1 MSFFRFEDPW
11 FLILLLSLP
20 LLALR
25 EKRTTNTINYS
36 SIASLKIINKYQTK
50 IKSVLPVVIKF
61 VAISLFIIAL
71 ARPQEGHKRTEIISQ
86 GVDIVLAIDTS
97 GSMQA
102 LDFEKNDSKVTRLS
116 VVKDV
121 VAEFV
126 KNREIDRIGM
136 VVFGANAFTQ
146 CPLTLDQSI
155 LLSFLDKLKIG
166 MAGDAT
172 AIGSAVGISI
182 RRLKDL
188 KSKSK
193 VIILLTDGRNNS
205 GPISP
210 LQAAEIAKSLGI
222 KVYTIGIGKY
232 GKAPF
237 LVDSIFGK
245 RLIYQNVDIDEE
257 VLKNISK
264 ITDAAYFRATN
275 LKSLRDIYKQ
285 IDKLEKSEAKTLDHS
300 EYKELFHYF
309 LISGL
314 ILILIEI
321 ICLNEMD
328 SLCEI
333 NINTPPYYLCIKN

>member
-1 MSFFRFEDPW
+1 MTFFRFEDPW
-11 FLILLLSLP
+11 LLLILLSLP
-20 LLALR
+20 ILILR
-25 EKRTTNTINYS
+25 ERTIASVINYS
-36 SIASLKIINKYQTK
+36 SLASLKAVSQHHSK
-50 IKSVLPVVIKF
+50 IKAMVPIILRF
-61 VAISLFIIAL
+61 LAITLFIIAF
-71 ARPQEGHKRTEIISQ
+71 ARPQEGHKRTEILSQ

-102 LDFEKNDSKVTRLS
+102 LDFKKNETPVTRLS

-126 KNREIDRIGM
+126 KNRETDRIGM

-146 CPLTLDQSI
+146 CPLTLDQNI

-172 AIGSAVGISI
+172 AIGSAIGISA

-205 GPISP
+205 GAISP

-222 KVYTIGIGKY
+222 KVYTIGVGKR

-257 VLKNISK
+257 VLNKISK
-264 ITDAAYFRATN
+264 MTDAKYFRATD
-275 LKSLRDIYKQ
+275 LKSLKDIYKQ
-285 IDKLEKSEAKTLDHS
+285 IDLLEKSEVKSIDHS
-300 EYKELFHYF
+300 EHKELFHYF
-309 LISGL
+309 LIPGL
-314 ILILIEI
+314 ILLLTEI
-321 ICLNEMD
+321 VFSNSFLRR
-328 SLCEI
+328 L
-333 NINTPPYYLCIKN
+333 P

>member
-1 MSFFRFEDPW
+1 MTFLRFEDPW
-11 FLILLLSLP
+11 LLLMLLLVPALIL
-20 LLALR
+20 R
-25 EKRTTNTINYS
+25 ERTIASAINYS
-36 SIASLKIINKYQTK
+36 SLASLKVLSQHRSK
-50 IKSVLPVVIKF
+50 IKALASTALKF
-61 VAISLFIIAL
+61 IAITFFIVAF
-71 ARPQEGHKRTEIISQ
+71 ARPQEGRKKTEILSQ

-102 LDFEKNDSKVTRLS
+102 LDFKKNETQVTRLS

-126 KNREIDRIGM
+126 KHREMDRIGM

-172 AIGSAVGISI
+172 AIGSAIGISA

-193 VIILLTDGRNNS
+193 IIILLTDGRNNS
-205 GPISP
+205 GTITP
-210 LQAAEIAKSLGI
+210 LQAAEIAKTLGI
-222 KVYTIGIGKY
+222 KIYTIGVGKR

-245 RLIYQNVDIDEE
+245 RLIYQDVDIDEE
-257 VLKNISK
+257 ALNKISEM
-264 ITDAAYFRATN
+264 TDAKYFRATD
-275 LKSLRDIYKQ
+275 LKSLKDIYKQ
-285 IDKLEKSEAKTLDHS
+285 IDLLEKSEIKILDHS

-309 LISGL
+309 LIPGL
-314 ILILIEI
+314 ILFLTEI
-321 ICLNEMD
+321 ILSN
-328 SLCEI
+328 SFLRRL
-333 NINTPPYYLCIKN
+333 P

>member
-1 MSFFRFEDPW
+1 MTFFRFEDPW
-11 FLILLLSLP
+11 LLLILLSLP
-20 LLALR
+20 ILILR
-25 EKRTTNTINYS
+25 ERTIASAINYS
-36 SIASLKIINKYQTK
+36 SLASLKAVSQHHSK
-50 IKSVLPVVIKF
+50 IKAMVPIILRFI
-61 VAISLFIIAL
+61 AITLFIIAF
-71 ARPQEGHKRTEIISQ
+71 ARPQEGHKRTEILSQ

-102 LDFEKNDSKVTRLS
+102 LDFKKNETQVTRLS

-126 KNREIDRIGM
+126 KNRETDRIGM

-146 CPLTLDQSI
+146 CPLTLDQNI

-172 AIGSAVGISI
+172 AIGSAIGISA

-205 GPISP
+205 GAISP

-222 KVYTIGIGKY
+222 KVYTIGVGKR

-257 VLKNISK
+257 VLNKISK
-264 ITDAAYFRATN
+264 MTDAKYFRATD
-275 LKSLRDIYKQ
+275 LKSLKDIYKQ
-285 IDKLEKSEAKTLDHS
+285 IDLLEKSEVKSIDHS
-300 EYKELFHYF
+300 EHKELFHYF
-309 LISGL
+309 LIPGL
-314 ILILIEI
+314 ILLLTEI
-321 ICLNEMD
+321 VFSNSFLRR
-328 SLCEI
+328 L
-333 NINTPPYYLCIKN
+333 P

>member
-1 MSFFRFEDPW
+1 MVPIILRF
-11 FLILLLSLP
+11 
-20 LLALR
+20 LAI
-25 EKRTTNTINYS
+25 T
-36 SIASLKIINKYQTK
+36 
-50 IKSVLPVVIKF
+50 
-61 VAISLFIIAL
+61 LFIIAF
-71 ARPQEGHKRTEIISQ
+71 ARPQEGHKRTEILSQ

-102 LDFEKNDSKVTRLS
+102 LDFKKNETQVTRLS

-126 KNREIDRIGM
+126 KNRETDRIGM

-146 CPLTLDQSI
+146 CPLTLDQNI

-172 AIGSAVGISI
+172 AIGSAIGISA

-205 GPISP
+205 GAISP

-222 KVYTIGIGKY
+222 KVYTIGVGKR

-257 VLKNISK
+257 VLNKISK
-264 ITDAAYFRATN
+264 MTDAKYFRATD
-275 LKSLRDIYKQ
+275 LKSLKDIYKQ
-285 IDKLEKSEAKTLDHS
+285 IDLLEKSEVKSIDHS
-300 EYKELFHYF
+300 EHKELFHYF
-309 LISGL
+309 LIPGL
-314 ILILIEI
+314 ILLLTEI
-321 ICLNEMD
+321 VFSNSFLRR
-328 SLCEI
+328 L
-333 NINTPPYYLCIKN
+333 P

>member
-25 EKRTTNTINYS
+25 EKRITYTINYS
-36 SIASLKIINKYQTK
+36 SIASLKVINKYQTK
-50 IKSVLPVVIKF
+50 IKSVFPVVIKF

-102 LDFEKNDSKVTRLS
+102 LDFEKNDSQVTRLS

-126 KNREIDRIGM
+126 KNRVMDRIGM

-222 KVYTIGIGKY
+222 KVYTIGIGKH

-245 RLIYQNVDIDEE
+245 RLIYQNVDIDED

-264 ITDAAYFRATN
+264 ITDATYFRATD
-275 LKSLRDIYKQ
+275 LKSLKDIYKQ
-285 IDKLEKSEAKTLDHS
+285 IDRLEKSEAKSLDHS

-309 LISGL
+309 LIPGL
-314 ILILIEI
+314 ILISIEI
-321 ICLNEMD
+321 ICLN
-328 SLCEI
+328 SFLRRL
-333 NINTPPYYLCIKN
+333 P

>member
-1 MSFFRFEDPW
+1 MTFLRFEDPW
-11 FLILLLSLP
+11 LLLMLLIIPVLILRER
-20 LLALR
+20 ALTR
-25 EKRTTNTINYS
+25 AINYS
-36 SIASLKIINKYQTK
+36 SLASLKSVSQHRSK
-50 IKSVLPVVIKF
+50 IKTIIPTVLTF
-61 VAISLFIIAL
+61 VAIALFIIAL
-71 ARPQEGHKRTEIISQ
+71 ARPQEGRKRTEILSQ

-102 LDFEKNDSKVTRLS
+102 LDFKKNETQVTRLS

-126 KNREIDRIGM
+126 KHREMDRIGM

-172 AIGSAVGISI
+172 AIGSAIGISA

-193 VIILLTDGRNNS
+193 IIILLTDGRNNS
-205 GPISP
+205 GTIPP
-210 LQAAEIAKSLGI
+210 LQAAEIAKTLGI
-222 KVYTIGIGKY
+222 KIYTIGVGKR

-245 RLIYQNVDIDEE
+245 RLIYRDVDIDEE
-257 VLKNISK
+257 VLTKISEMTNAK
-264 ITDAAYFRATN
+264 YFRATD
-275 LKSLRDIYKQ
+275 LKSLKDIYNQ
-285 IDKLEKSEAKTLDHS
+285 IDLLEKSEIKILDHS

-309 LISGL
+309 LIPGL
-314 ILILIEI
+314 ILFLIEI
-321 ICLNEMD
+321 IFSNSFLRR
-328 SLCEI
+328 L
-333 NINTPPYYLCIKN
+333 P

>member
-1 MSFFRFEDPW
+1 MTFFRFEDPW
-11 FLILLLSLP
+11 LLLILLSLP
-20 LLALR
+20 ILILR
-25 EKRTTNTINYS
+25 ERTIASVINYS
-36 SIASLKIINKYQTK
+36 SLASLKAVSQHHSK
-50 IKSVLPVVIKF
+50 IKAMVPIILRF
-61 VAISLFIIAL
+61 LAITLFIIAF
-71 ARPQEGHKRTEIISQ
+71 ARPQEGHKRTEILSQ

-102 LDFEKNDSKVTRLS
+102 LDFKKNETQVTRLS

-126 KNREIDRIGM
+126 KNRETDRIGM

-146 CPLTLDQSI
+146 CPLTLDQNI
-155 LLSFLDKLKIG
+155 LLSFLNKLKIG

-172 AIGSAVGISI
+172 AIGSAIGISA

-205 GPISP
+205 GAISP

-222 KVYTIGIGKY
+222 KVYTIGVGKR

-257 VLKNISK
+257 VLNKISK
-264 ITDAAYFRATN
+264 MTDAKYFRATD
-275 LKSLRDIYKQ
+275 LKSLKDIYKQ
-285 IDKLEKSEAKTLDHS
+285 IDLLEKSEVKSIDHS
-300 EYKELFHYF
+300 EHKELFHYF
-309 LISGL
+309 LIPGL
-314 ILILIEI
+314 ILLLTEI
-321 ICLNEMD
+321 IFSNSFLRR
-328 SLCEI
+328 L
-333 NINTPPYYLCIKN
+333 P

>member
-1 MSFFRFEDPW
+1 MTFFRFEDPW
-11 FLILLLSLP
+11 LLLILLSLP
-20 LLALR
+20 ILILR
-25 EKRTTNTINYS
+25 ERTIASVINYS
-36 SIASLKIINKYQTK
+36 SLASLKAVSQHHSK
-50 IKSVLPVVIKF
+50 IKAMVPIVLRFI
-61 VAISLFIIAL
+61 AITLFIIAF
-71 ARPQEGHKRTEIISQ
+71 ARPQEGHKRTEILSQ

-102 LDFEKNDSKVTRLS
+102 LDFKKNETQVTRLS

-126 KNREIDRIGM
+126 KNREMDRIGM

-172 AIGSAVGISI
+172 AIGSAIGISA

-205 GPISP
+205 GAISP

-222 KVYTIGIGKY
+222 KVYTIGVGKR

-257 VLKNISK
+257 VLNKISK
-264 ITDAAYFRATN
+264 MTDAKYFRATD
-275 LKSLRDIYKQ
+275 LKSLKDIYKQ
-285 IDKLEKSEAKTLDHS
+285 IDLLEKSEVKSIDHS
-300 EYKELFHYF
+300 EHKELFHYF
-309 LISGL
+309 LIPGL
-314 ILILIEI
+314 ILLLTEI
-321 ICLNEMD
+321 VFSNSFLRR
-328 SLCEI
+328 L
-333 NINTPPYYLCIKN
+333 P

>member
-1 MSFFRFEDPW
+1 MTFFRFEDPW
-11 FLILLLSLP
+11 LLLILLSLP
-20 LLALR
+20 ILILR
-25 EKRTTNTINYS
+25 ERTIASVINYS
-36 SIASLKIINKYQTK
+36 SLASLKAVSQHHSK
-50 IKSVLPVVIKF
+50 IKAMVPIILRCL
-61 VAISLFIIAL
+61 AITLFIIAF
-71 ARPQEGHKRTEIISQ
+71 ARPQEGHKRTEILSQ

-102 LDFEKNDSKVTRLS
+102 LDFKKNATQVTRLS

-126 KNREIDRIGM
+126 KNREMDRIGM

-146 CPLTLDQSI
+146 CPLTLDQNI

-172 AIGSAVGISI
+172 AIGSAIGISA

-205 GPISP
+205 GAISP

-222 KVYTIGIGKY
+222 KVYTIGVGKR

-257 VLKNISK
+257 VLNKISK
-264 ITDAAYFRATN
+264 MTDAKYFRATD
-275 LKSLRDIYKQ
+275 LKSLKDIYKQ
-285 IDKLEKSEAKTLDHS
+285 IDLLEKSEVKSIDHS
-300 EYKELFHYF
+300 EHKELFHYF
-309 LISGL
+309 LIPGL
-314 ILILIEI
+314 ILLLTEI
-321 ICLNEMD
+321 VFSNSFLRR
-328 SLCEI
+328 L
-333 NINTPPYYLCIKN
+333 P

>member
-1 MSFFRFEDPW
+1 MTFFRFEDPW
-11 FLILLLSLP
+11 LLLILLSLP
-20 LLALR
+20 ILILR
-25 EKRTTNTINYS
+25 ERTIASVINYS
-36 SIASLKIINKYQTK
+36 SLASLKAVSQHHSK
-50 IKSVLPVVIKF
+50 IKAMAPTILRFI
-61 VAISLFIIAL
+61 AITLFIIAF
-71 ARPQEGHKRTEIISQ
+71 ARPQEGHKRTEILSQ
-86 GVDIVLAIDTS
+86 GVDIDLAIDTS

-102 LDFEKNDSKVTRLS
+102 LDFKKNETQVTRLS

-126 KNREIDRIGM
+126 KNREMDRIGM

-146 CPLTLDQSI
+146 CPLTLDQNI

-172 AIGSAVGISI
+172 AIGSAIGISA

-205 GPISP
+205 GAISP

-222 KVYTIGIGKY
+222 KVYTIGVGKR

-257 VLKNISK
+257 VLNKISK
-264 ITDAAYFRATN
+264 MTDAKYFRAAD
-275 LKSLRDIYKQ
+275 LKSLKDIYKQ
-285 IDKLEKSEAKTLDHS
+285 IDLLEKSEVKSIDHS
-300 EYKELFHYF
+300 EHKELFHYF
-309 LISGL
+309 LIPGL
-314 ILILIEI
+314 ILLLTEI
-321 ICLNEMD
+321 VFSNSFLRR
-328 SLCEI
+328 L
-333 NINTPPYYLCIKN
+333 P

>member
-1 MSFFRFEDPW
+1 MTFLRFEDPW
-11 FLILLLSLP
+11 LLLMLLLVPVLIL
-20 LLALR
+20 R
-25 EKRTTNTINYS
+25 ERTIASAINYS
-36 SIASLKIINKYQTK
+36 SLASLKVLSQHRSK
-50 IKSVLPVVIKF
+50 IKAMASTALKF
-61 VAISLFIIAL
+61 IAITLFIVAF
-71 ARPQEGHKRTEIISQ
+71 ARPQEGRRRTEILSQ

-102 LDFEKNDSKVTRLS
+102 LDFKKNENQVTRLS

-126 KNREIDRIGM
+126 KHREMDRIGM

-172 AIGSAVGISI
+172 AIGSAIGISV

-193 VIILLTDGRNNS
+193 IIILLTDGRNNS
-205 GPISP
+205 GTIPP
-210 LQAAEIAKSLGI
+210 LQAAEIAKTLGI
-222 KVYTIGIGKY
+222 KIYTIGVGKR

-245 RLIYQNVDIDEE
+245 RLIYRDVDIDEE
-257 VLKNISK
+257 VLNKISEM
-264 ITDAAYFRATN
+264 TDAKYFRATD
-275 LKSLRDIYKQ
+275 LKSLKDIYNQ
-285 IDKLEKSEAKTLDHS
+285 IDLLEKSKIKSLDHS

-309 LISGL
+309 LIPGL
-314 ILILIEI
+314 ILFLTEI
-321 ICLNEMD
+321 IFSNSFLRR
-328 SLCEI
+328 L
-333 NINTPPYYLCIKN
+333 P

>member
-1 MSFFRFEDPW
+1 MTFLRFEDPW
-11 FLILLLSLP
+11 LLLTLLLVPVLIL
-20 LLALR
+20 R
-25 EKRTTNTINYS
+25 ERTIASAINYS
-36 SIASLKIINKYQTK
+36 SLASLKALSQHRSK
-50 IKSVLPVVIKF
+50 IKAIASTALKF
-61 VAISLFIIAL
+61 IAITLFIIAF
-71 ARPQEGHKRTEIISQ
+71 ARPQEGRKRTEILSQ

-102 LDFEKNDSKVTRLS
+102 LDFKKNETQVTRLS

-126 KNREIDRIGM
+126 KHRKMDRIGM

-155 LLSFLDKLKIG
+155 LLAFLDKLKIG

-172 AIGSAVGISI
+172 AIGSAIGISA

-193 VIILLTDGRNNS
+193 IIILLTDGRNNS
-205 GPISP
+205 GTIPP
-210 LQAAEIAKSLGI
+210 LQAAEIAKALGI
-222 KVYTIGIGKY
+222 KIYTIGVGKR

-245 RLIYQNVDIDEE
+245 RLIYQDVDIDEG
-257 VLKNISK
+257 VLNKISEM
-264 ITDAAYFRATN
+264 TDAKYFRATD
-275 LKSLRDIYKQ
+275 LKSLKEIYRQ
-285 IDKLEKSEAKTLDHS
+285 IDLLEKSEIKILDHS

-309 LISGL
+309 LIPGL
-314 ILILIEI
+314 ILFLTEI
-321 ICLNEMD
+321 IFSNSFLRR
-328 SLCEI
+328 L
-333 NINTPPYYLCIKN
+333 P

>member
-1 MSFFRFEDPW
+1 MTFFRFEDPW
-11 FLILLLSLP
+11 LLLILLSLP
-20 LLALR
+20 ILILR
-25 EKRTTNTINYS
+25 ERTIASVINYS
-36 SIASLKIINKYQTK
+36 SLASLKAVSQHHSK
-50 IKSVLPVVIKF
+50 IKAMVPIILRF
-61 VAISLFIIAL
+61 LAITLFIIAF
-71 ARPQEGHKRTEIISQ
+71 ARPQEGHKRTEILSQ

-102 LDFEKNDSKVTRLS
+102 LDFKKNETQVTRLS

-121 VAEFV
+121 GAEFV
-126 KNREIDRIGM
+126 KNRETDRIGM

-146 CPLTLDQSI
+146 CPLTLDQNI
-155 LLSFLDKLKIG
+155 LLSFLNKLKIG

-172 AIGSAVGISI
+172 AIGSAIGISA

-205 GPISP
+205 GAISP

-222 KVYTIGIGKY
+222 KVYTIGVGKR

-257 VLKNISK
+257 VLNKISK
-264 ITDAAYFRATN
+264 MTDAKYFRATD
-275 LKSLRDIYKQ
+275 LKSLKDIYKQ
-285 IDKLEKSEAKTLDHS
+285 IDLLEKSEVKSIDHS
-300 EYKELFHYF
+300 EHKELFHYF
-309 LISGL
+309 LIPGL
-314 ILILIEI
+314 ILLLTEI
-321 ICLNEMD
+321 VFSNSFLRR
-328 SLCEI
+328 L
-333 NINTPPYYLCIKN
+333 P

>member
-1 MSFFRFEDPW
+1 MTFFRFEDPW
-11 FLILLLSLP
+11 LLLILLSLP
-20 LLALR
+20 ILILR
-25 EKRTTNTINYS
+25 ERTIASVINYS
-36 SIASLKIINKYQTK
+36 SLASLKAVSQHHSK
-50 IKSVLPVVIKF
+50 IKAMVPIILRFI
-61 VAISLFIIAL
+61 AITLFIIAF
-71 ARPQEGHKRTEIISQ
+71 ARPQEGLKRTEILSQ

-102 LDFEKNDSKVTRLS
+102 LDFKKNETQITRLS

-126 KNREIDRIGM
+126 KNREMDRIGM

-146 CPLTLDQSI
+146 CPLTLDQNI

-172 AIGSAVGISI
+172 AIGSAIGISA

-205 GPISP
+205 GAISP

-222 KVYTIGIGKY
+222 KVYTIGVGKR

-257 VLKNISK
+257 VLNKISK
-264 ITDAAYFRATN
+264 MTDAKYFRATD
-275 LKSLRDIYKQ
+275 LKSLKDIYKQ
-285 IDKLEKSEAKTLDHS
+285 IDLLEKSEVKSIDHS
-300 EYKELFHYF
+300 EHKELFHYF
-309 LISGL
+309 LIPGL
-314 ILILIEI
+314 ILLLTEI
-321 ICLNEMD
+321 VFSNSFLRR
-328 SLCEI
+328 L
-333 NINTPPYYLCIKN
+333 P

>member
-1 MSFFRFEDPW
+1 MTFFRFEDPW
-11 FLILLLSLP
+11 LLLILLSLP
-20 LLALR
+20 ILILR
-25 EKRTTNTINYS
+25 ERTIASVINYS
-36 SIASLKIINKYQTK
+36 SLASLKAVSQHHSK
-50 IKSVLPVVIKF
+50 IKAMAPIILRF
-61 VAISLFIIAL
+61 LAITLFIIAF
-71 ARPQEGHKRTEIISQ
+71 ARPQEGHKRTEILSQ

-102 LDFEKNDSKVTRLS
+102 LDFKKNETQVTRLS

-126 KNREIDRIGM
+126 KNREMDRIGM

-146 CPLTLDQSI
+146 CPLTLDQNI

-172 AIGSAVGISI
+172 AIGSAIGISA

-205 GPISP
+205 GAISP

-222 KVYTIGIGKY
+222 KVYTIGVGKR

-257 VLKNISK
+257 VLNKISK
-264 ITDAAYFRATN
+264 MTDAKYFRATD
-275 LKSLRDIYKQ
+275 LKSLKDIYKQ
-285 IDKLEKSEAKTLDHS
+285 IDLLEKSEVKSIDHS
-300 EYKELFHYF
+300 EHKELFHYF
-309 LISGL
+309 LIPGL
-314 ILILIEI
+314 ILLLTEI
-321 ICLNEMD
+321 VFSNSFLRR
-328 SLCEI
+328 L
-333 NINTPPYYLCIKN
+333 P

>member
-1 MSFFRFEDPW
+1 MPFFRFEDPW
-11 FLILLLSLP
+11 LLLILLSLP
-20 LLALR
+20 ILILR
-25 EKRTTNTINYS
+25 ERTIASVINYS
-36 SIASLKIINKYQTK
+36 SLASLKAVSQHHSK
-50 IKSVLPVVIKF
+50 IKAMVPIVLRFI
-61 VAISLFIIAL
+61 AITLFIIAF
-71 ARPQEGHKRTEIISQ
+71 ARPQEGHKRTEILSQ

-102 LDFEKNDSKVTRLS
+102 LDFKKNETPVTRLS

-126 KNREIDRIGM
+126 KNREMDRIGM

-146 CPLTLDQSI
+146 CPLTLDQNI

-172 AIGSAVGISI
+172 AIGSAIGISA

-205 GPISP
+205 GAISP

-222 KVYTIGIGKY
+222 KVYTIGVGKR

-257 VLKNISK
+257 VLNKISK
-264 ITDAAYFRATN
+264 MTDAKYFRATD
-275 LKSLRDIYKQ
+275 LKSLKDIYKQ
-285 IDKLEKSEAKTLDHS
+285 IDLLEKSEVKSIDHS
-300 EYKELFHYF
+300 EHKELFHYF
-309 LISGL
+309 LIPGL
-314 ILILIEI
+314 ILLLTEI
-321 ICLNEMD
+321 VFSNSFLRR
-328 SLCEI
+328 L
-333 NINTPPYYLCIKN
+333 P

>member
-1 MSFFRFEDPW
+1 MTFFRFEDPW
-11 FLILLLSLP
+11 LLLILLSLP
-20 LLALR
+20 ILILR
-25 EKRTTNTINYS
+25 ERTIASVINYS
-36 SIASLKIINKYQTK
+36 SLVSLKAVSQHHSK
-50 IKSVLPVVIKF
+50 IKAMVPIILRFI
-61 VAISLFIIAL
+61 AITLFIIAF
-71 ARPQEGHKRTEIISQ
+71 ARPQEGHKRTEILSQ

-102 LDFEKNDSKVTRLS
+102 LDFKKNETQVTRLS

-126 KNREIDRIGM
+126 KNREMDRIGM

-146 CPLTLDQSI
+146 CPLTLDQNI
-155 LLSFLDKLKIG
+155 LLSFLNKLKIG

-172 AIGSAVGISI
+172 AIGSAIGISA

-205 GPISP
+205 GAISP

-222 KVYTIGIGKY
+222 KVYTIGVGKR

-257 VLKNISK
+257 VLNKISK
-264 ITDAAYFRATN
+264 MTDAKYFRATD
-275 LKSLRDIYKQ
+275 LKSLKDIYKQ
-285 IDKLEKSEAKTLDHS
+285 IDLLEKSEVKSIDHS
-300 EYKELFHYF
+300 EHKELFHYF
-309 LISGL
+309 LIPGL
-314 ILILIEI
+314 ILLLTEI
-321 ICLNEMD
+321 VFSNSFLRR
-328 SLCEI
+328 L
-333 NINTPPYYLCIKN
+333 P

>member
-1 MSFFRFEDPW
+1 MTFLRFEDPW
-11 FLILLLSLP
+11 LLLMLLLVPALIL
-20 LLALR
+20 R
-25 EKRTTNTINYS
+25 ERTIASAINYS
-36 SIASLKIINKYQTK
+36 SLASLKVLSQHRSK
-50 IKSVLPVVIKF
+50 IKAIASTVLKF
-61 VAISLFIIAL
+61 LAIIFFIVAF
-71 ARPQEGHKRTEIISQ
+71 ARPQEGRKKTEILSQ

-102 LDFEKNDSKVTRLS
+102 LDFEKNKTQVTRLS

-126 KNREIDRIGM
+126 KHREMDRIGM

-172 AIGSAVGISI
+172 AIGSAIGISA

-193 VIILLTDGRNNS
+193 IIILLTDGRNNS
-205 GPISP
+205 GRIPP
-210 LQAAEIAKSLGI
+210 LQAAEIAKTLGI
-222 KVYTIGIGKY
+222 KIYTIGVGKR

-245 RLIYQNVDIDEE
+245 RLIYQDVDIDEE
-257 VLKNISK
+257 ALNKISEM
-264 ITDAAYFRATN
+264 TDAKYFRATD
-275 LKSLRDIYKQ
+275 LKSLKDIYKQ
-285 IDKLEKSEAKTLDHS
+285 IDLLEKSEIKILDHS

-309 LISGL
+309 LIPGL
-314 ILILIEI
+314 ILFLTEI
-321 ICLNEMD
+321 ILSN
-328 SLCEI
+328 SFLRRL
-333 NINTPPYYLCIKN
+333 P